1 MSDTQIA
8 KRDILIVAGMSG
20 AGRSTAANTLE
31 DMGWYVVDNLP
42 LKLLTT
48 VADMAELSDGAI
60 KKIAAV
66 VDARGR
72 DLDETLRETLAEISE
87 KGSPRILFLDASD
100 DVLVRRYEA
109 VRRPHPLMGAGSLLD
124 GIQKERDRLL
134 ELRALSDFVID
145 TSRYNVHEL
154 TSRIRELFSE
164 ADAPKL
170 QLVVQSFGFKYGAPS
185 DADLMIDMRFVPN
198 PFWLPELRPLT
209 GNDAEVSEFVLA
221 QEGVH
226 EFIANYVA
234 ALEPVFAGY
243 QRENKR
249 HVMLAVGCTGG
260 KHRSVAVTNEIAGRL
275 ADLAGVQVS
284 VRHRD
289 LGRE

>member
-87 KGSPRILFLDASD
+87 KGAPRILFLDASD